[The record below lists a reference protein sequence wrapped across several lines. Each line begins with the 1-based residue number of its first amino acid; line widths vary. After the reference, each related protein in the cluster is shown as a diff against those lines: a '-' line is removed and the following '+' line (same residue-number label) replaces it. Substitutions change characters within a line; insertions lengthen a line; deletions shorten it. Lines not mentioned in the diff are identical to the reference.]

1 MALRPD
7 INRRIKLD
15 FQGASLSSDIGF
27 LLFGETD
34 ERFGIIEGIK
44 DALADTRSPS
54 HTKHSIVQMI
64 RQRVYQMAAG
74 CEGCNDADFLRVD
87 PALRLSLDKV
97 SGFAASQSMLS
108 RLENDILGNAKG
120 LKALDEAILRAA
132 DALIKKKWK
141 YRFILDVDSTDDPT
155 HGELE
160 GSERPFQI
168 GVLSPAFRF

>member
-64 RQRVYQMAAG
+64 RQRVYQMAAAY
-74 CEGCNDADFLRVD
+74 EGL
-87 PALRLSLDKV
+87 
-97 SGFAASQSMLS
+97 Q
-108 RLENDILGNAKG
+108 
-120 LKALDEAILRAA
+120 
-132 DALIKKKWK
+132 
-141 YRFILDVDSTDDPT
+141 
-155 HGELE
+155 
-160 GSERPFQI
+160 
-168 GVLSPAFRF
+168 